1 MVCIHFFLIF
11 SKVFARAEVKHTI
24 YIGQSYEHYAHSEQ
38 MHSAESRVPS
48 NMTRH
53 NIAYYES
60 QTLNEG
66 LSPAA
71 KGSKVMNSLYS
82 EGSPFRLLFR
92 GNGLEK
98 ESLVE
103 RRLGQRFTS
112 QRLLKLAL
120 RLYTGNGVS
129 CVNGSL
135 LLELMTA
142 ICALTN
148 LTELHPSEG
157 AAPQG
162 TT

>member
-1 MVCIHFFLIF
+1 M
-11 SKVFARAEVKHTI
+11 
-24 YIGQSYEHYAHSEQ
+24 
-38 MHSAESRVPS
+38 PS

-53 NIAYYES
+53 NITSYEL

-66 LSPAA
+66 LTPTPAA
-71 KGSKVMNSLYS
+71 KASKVMNSLYS
-82 EGSPFRLLFR
+82 EGSPFRLLLW

-148 LTELHPSEG
+148 LTELHPGEG
-157 AAPQG
+157 AAPQA